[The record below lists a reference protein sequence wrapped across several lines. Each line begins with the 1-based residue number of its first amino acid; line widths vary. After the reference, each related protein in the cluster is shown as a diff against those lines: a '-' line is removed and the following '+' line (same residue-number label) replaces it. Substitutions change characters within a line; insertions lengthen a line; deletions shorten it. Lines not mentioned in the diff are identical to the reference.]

1 MTRPLALAGLLAS
14 ILLAPGCAPD
24 TLEPTPHGPGD
35 GWRVFHPLPGGYDL
49 LAVWGVSP
57 ADVWAVGAYGH
68 IAHWNGET
76 VVDVDSPVEVRLTAL
91 DGWGPDDIYAAGGE
105 FLLHYDGRSWRLAD
119 RFPEETILDLLCA
132 ADGRLHVAG
141 TFGLRIR
148 DGDAWRTVAGPRPSS
163 TTVWTAD
170 DGAVRVG
177 DGSRIW
183 RVAGWTAALE
193 QDLIY
198 GIAQHGDGGLVWTEG
213 LHSTASVYRRDPHN
227 GWRQLSGSWG
237 SLRTVLDMEGPVW
250 SHNSG
255 ISRRDTVGDLVA
267 DSTIWVNDDGHW
279 IYGLNRVGA
288 DGLLACGYG
297 GTLLAGT
304 RSEES
309 YAWNEASREPG
320 YRHFNALDGTGC
332 DDIWA
337 AEWYG
342 RVLHFDGDTWTREYT
357 SLPSDRAVA
366 DIQALA
372 GGWVLARGGDALSLR
387 EPGVG
392 WREIP
397 SPGAGLNQAYAVAP
411 DSIFASTAAGLRIWN
426 GAAWR
431 DAGLTAGTDYGL
443 AVTSSGALHALV
455 VDGVISLRRWNGASF
470 ATLAEFPGLA
480 DAELCAS
487 RSGETL
493 WVGGYTAGNPP
504 RTTVYRYENGD
515 LSRVSEGVL
524 LPSWLLGMTEL
535 RTDDLFLV
543 TASQVWRYH
552 GGAWSRETGLPD
564 EDYTTIWSHPD
575 CGVFVEGHPTFFK
588 EIPEE

>member
-1 MTRPLALAGLLAS
+1 MTRSLALAGLLAS

-24 TLEPTPHGPGD
+24 TLEPTPYGPGD

-76 VVDVDSPVEVRLTAL
+76 VVDVDSPVEERLTAL
-91 DGWGPDDIYAAGGE
+91 DGWGPDDVYTAGGE

-183 RVAGWTAALE
+183 RVAGWTAVLE

-198 GIAQHGDGGLVWTEG
+198 GIAQHGDGGLVWTG
-213 LHSTASVYRRDPHN
+213 R
-227 GWRQLSGSWG
+227 
-237 SLRTVLDMEGPVW
+237 
-250 SHNSG
+250 
-255 ISRRDTVGDLVA
+255 
-267 DSTIWVNDDGHW
+267 W
-279 IYGLNRVGA
+279 IYGLGRCGT

-297 GTLLAGT
+297 GTLMAGT
-304 RSEES
+304 RGEES

-320 YRHFNALDGTGC
+320 YRQFNALDGTGC

-387 EPGVG
+387 EPGFG

-455 VDGVISLRRWNGASF
+455 VDGVISLRRWDGASF

-515 LSRVSEGVL
+515 LRRVSDGIL

-535 RTDDLFLV
+535 RADDLFVL
-543 TASQVWRYH
+543 TAEQIWRYH
-552 GGAWSRETGLPD
+552 DDAWSRETGLPV
-564 EDYTTIWSHPD
+564 EEYTTIWSHPD

-588 EIPEE
+588 EFPEE